1 MRPNGFT
8 LIELLTA
15 LAVTATLSFLVAPA
29 TSTIIARQR
38 LNTGLS
44 EFTNSLKYAR
54 TYAVVHQTGVTLL
67 AQQSDW
73 GTGWTVFEDPN
84 HNAIQNDDERAL
96 LAREPSDALIIS
108 GNTPI
113 ASYVHF
119 NMHGEPQLSSGGF
132 QAGTLTFCSPASP
145 KTYYK
150 LIMAKTG
157 RVRISSSDSPTPC
170 SPATG
175 S

>member
-1 MRPNGFT
+1 MRPHGFT

-15 LAVTATLSFLVAPA
+15 LAITAMLSFLVAPA
-29 TSTIIARQR
+29 TSAIIAQQR
-38 LNTGLS
+38 LNAGLG
-44 EFTNSLKYAR
+44 EFISALKYAR
-54 TYAVVHQTGVTLL
+54 TYAVLHQTGVTLL

-73 GTGWTVFEDPN
+73 GAGWTVFEDSN
-84 HNAIQNDDERAL
+84 HNAIQDDGERAL
-96 LAREPSDALIIS
+96 LIREPSDTLVIS

-132 QAGTLTFCSPASP
+132 QAGTLTFCSQASP
-145 KTYYK
+145 STYYK
-150 LIMAKTG
+150 LVMAKTG
-157 RVRISSSDSPTPC
+157 RVRISSDGDSTPC
-170 SPATG
+170 TSATD

>member
-1 MRPNGFT
+1 MRPHGFT

-15 LAVTATLSFLVAPA
+15 LAITATLSFLVVPA
-29 TSTIIARQR
+29 TSALIAKQR
-38 LNTGLS
+38 LNAGLGN
-44 EFTNSLKYAR
+44 FTNSLKYAR
-54 TYAVVHQTGVTLL
+54 TYAVLHQTGVTLL

-73 GTGWTVFEDPN
+73 GAGWTVFEDPN
-84 HNAIQNDDERAL
+84 SNAIQDDGEHVL
-96 LAREPSDALIIS
+96 LSREPSETLIIS
-108 GNTPI
+108 GNTSI

-119 NMHGEPQLSSGGF
+119 NMYGEPQLSSGGF
-132 QAGTLTFCSPASP
+132 QAGTLIFCSPASP
-145 KTYYK
+145 DTHHK

-157 RVRISSSDSPTPC
+157 RVRISSSVDSTPC